1 MSSVDESLTQFAL
14 TFNFLRTQK
23 AHLCKNP
30 RYGSSARTTSC
41 DIRIPMSRSI
51 EHRSA
56 AAFSKYSYHF
66 FRTSAFLP
74 FVIVACRL
82 ITSGVPFP
90 VWRPDE
96 GRCLSVAAA
105 PPARS
110 LSESDRVTLVI
121 KFRCKGSVPAKH
133 ND

>member
-82 ITSGVPFP
+82 ITSGFP
-90 VWRPDE
+90 SRFGVQMKEDV
-96 GRCLSVAAA
+96 SVSRRLLRREVY
-105 PPARS
+105 PK
-110 LSESDRVTLVI
+110 VI
-121 KFRCKGSVPAKH
+121 V
-133 ND
+133 